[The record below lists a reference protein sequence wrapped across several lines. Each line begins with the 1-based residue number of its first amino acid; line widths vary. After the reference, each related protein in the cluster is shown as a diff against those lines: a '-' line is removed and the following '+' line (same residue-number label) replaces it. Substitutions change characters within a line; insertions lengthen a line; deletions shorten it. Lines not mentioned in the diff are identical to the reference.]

1 MSLVIPIID
10 ILRSTLQ
17 GLEDSGVGTVKQ
29 QILQSLEERF
39 GDVEDSPLL
48 LVATILDPRYKVK
61 MFSSHEVCQKAK
73 DEVLKLLDGNE
84 QVEQCPL
91 LREEIDEAAETQ
103 PVAVKEATIWEKM
116 TERMKHSTSGG
127 RGNCASS
134 IEVALNLYCA
144 EELIPLRGNGSDPF
158 QYWHEKKI
166 LWPKLA
172 QIATKYLSVPPGS
185 VYLERLFS
193 SAGLID
199 SPNRARLTSDHLE
212 QLTVL
217 KVNRKIWPW

>member
-1 MSLVIPIID
+1 MV
-10 ILRSTLQ
+10 
-17 GLEDSGVGTVKQ
+17 LEQLNNKS
-29 QILQSLEERF
+29 EERF
-39 GDVEDSPLL
+39 GDVQDSPLL

-91 LREEIDEAAETQ
+91 LHEEIDEAAETQ
-103 PVAVKEATIWEKM
+103 QVAIKEATIWDKM
-116 TERMKHSTSGG
+116 TERMKHSASGG

-185 VYLERLFS
+185 VYSERLFS

-199 SPNRARLTSDHLE
+199 STNRARLTSDHLE

>member
-61 MFSSHEVCQKAK
+61 IFSSHEVCQEAK

-91 LREEIDEAAETQ
+91 LHEEIDEAAETQ
-103 PVAVKEATIWEKM
+103 TVAVKEATIWEK
-116 TERMKHSTSGG
+116 
-127 RGNCASS
+127 
-134 IEVALNLYCA
+134 
-144 EELIPLRGNGSDPF
+144 
-158 QYWHEKKI
+158 
-166 LWPKLA
+166 
-172 QIATKYLSVPPGS
+172 
-185 VYLERLFS
+185 
-193 SAGLID
+193 
-199 SPNRARLTSDHLE
+199 
-212 QLTVL
+212 
-217 KVNRKIWPW
+217 

>member
-1 MSLVIPIID
+1 M
-10 ILRSTLQ
+10 
-17 GLEDSGVGTVKQ
+17 G
-29 QILQSLEERF
+29 
-39 GDVEDSPLL
+39 
-48 LVATILDPRYKVK
+48 
-61 MFSSHEVCQKAK
+61 
-73 DEVLKLLDGNE
+73 
-84 QVEQCPL
+84 
-91 LREEIDEAAETQ
+91 
-103 PVAVKEATIWEKM
+103 KM
-116 TERMKHSTSGG
+116 TERMKHST
-127 RGNCASS
+127 
-134 IEVALNLYCA
+134 EVALNLYCA

-199 SPNRARLTSDHLE
+199 SSNRARLTIGHLE

-217 KVNRKIWPW
+217 KVNCKIWPW